1 MFRSDNPIRD
11 FERYDA
17 EQQRK
22 LDRLPKCAYCG
33 EPIQDEKCYRIN
45 GDLVHTDCAEEYLDK
60 NCEVSTDS
68 YTD

>member
-33 EPIQDEKCYRIN
+33 EPIQDEYVFVIN
-45 GDLVHTDCAEEYLDK
+45 GKCLCEECLVDHHRIGIENFLQ
-60 NCEVSTDS
+60 
-68 YTD
+68 